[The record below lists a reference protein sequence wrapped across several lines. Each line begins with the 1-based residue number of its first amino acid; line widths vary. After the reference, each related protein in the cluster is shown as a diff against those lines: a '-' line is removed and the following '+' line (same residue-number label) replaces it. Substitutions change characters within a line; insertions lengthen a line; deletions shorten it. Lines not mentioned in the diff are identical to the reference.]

1 VTNPSIVEPH
11 IMTPNL
17 CMEKILGILF
27 SQAVGLNRWFGVYQV
42 LAATAAGGPLA
53 RIRQRNAI
61 RITTKV
67 SGIPLGE
74 ITLRFE

>member
-1 VTNPSIVEPH
+1 
-11 IMTPNL
+11 MTPNL

-27 SQAVGLNRWFGVYQV
+27 NQAIGLNRCFGDVYRI
-42 LAATAAGGPLA
+42 LAAAAAGGPLA

>member
-1 VTNPSIVEPH
+1 
-11 IMTPNL
+11 MTPNL
-17 CMEKILGILF
+17 YMEKILGILF
-27 SQAVGLNRWFGVYQV
+27 TQTVGLNRCFGVYEV

>member
-1 VTNPSIVEPH
+1 
-11 IMTPNL
+11 MTPNL

-42 LAATAAGGPLA
+42 LAATAAGGPA